1 MHIQKLLIITGI
13 VLLIAG
19 LFWPHIMKIGL
30 GKLPGDF
37 VFGDKN
43 FKLYL
48 PVTTCLIFSVVL
60 SVILWIFKK

>member
-1 MHIQKLLIITGI
+1 MHIQKSLIIIGI
-13 VLLIAG
+13 VLLISG

-30 GKLPGDF
+30 GKLPGDL

-48 PVTTCLIFSVVL
+48 PITTCIILSVVV
-60 SVILWIFKK
+60 SIILWVLKK